1 MKSIAVRAHCR
12 RIGLRTW
19 QGRQQ
24 REKIAVYDLGGGTF
38 DISILELG
46 EGVFEVKY
54 TTRHPSRCDDL
65 TRRSSTGSWTASR
78 RGGRISRRTR
88 WPCSGSRNCGEAKID
103 LSTLDTSI
111 NLPYI
116 TAMPQVRNTADESLL
131 GTFRADGIDLV
142 ERSRKP
148 CLNALKDAGLFRG

>member
-1 MKSIAVRAHCR
+1 
-12 RIGLRTW
+12 
-19 QGRQQ
+19 
-24 REKIAVYDLGGGTF
+24 
-38 DISILELG
+38 
-46 EGVFEVKY
+46 
-54 TTRHPSRCDDL
+54 
-65 TRRSSTGSWTASR
+65 
-78 RGGRISRRTR
+78 
-88 WPCSGSRNCGEAKID
+88 
-103 LSTLDTSI
+103 LDTSI